1 MIEDNFEQYSVPIM
15 EEEHLDRGA
24 ADRNSIEESFNQ
36 YEDLDK
42 FLENDRRQ
50 EERKNLALKAIH
62 DYKLM
67 AIEQQRSQRVNQ
79 REVEK

>member
-1 MIEDNFEQYSVPIM
+1 MVEDFDQYSVPI

-36 YEDLDK
+36 YENENLDK

-50 EERKNLALKAIH
+50 EERKRLAQKAIH

-67 AIEQQRSQRVNQ
+67 AIEQ
-79 REVEK
+79 

>member
-1 MIEDNFEQYSVPIM
+1 MVEDFDQYSVPI

-36 YEDLDK
+36 YENENLDK

-50 EERKNLALKAIH
+50 EERKKLA
-62 DYKLM
+62 
-67 AIEQQRSQRVNQ
+67 
-79 REVEK
+79 

>member
-1 MIEDNFEQYSVPIM
+1 M

-67 AIEQQRSQRVNQ
+67 AIEQ
-79 REVEK
+79 

>member
-1 MIEDNFEQYSVPIM
+1 M
-15 EEEHLDRGA
+15 EEEHFDRGA

-67 AIEQQRSQRVNQ
+67 AIEQ
-79 REVEK
+79 